1 MAHNNMCW
9 AKNPGPGVYDF
20 DKQGQK
26 LFNSN
31 GQNKV
36 F

>member
-1 MAHNNMCW
+1 MTWSN
-9 AKNPGPGVYDF
+9 NPGPGVYDF

-26 LFNSN
+26 LFNSSGEN
-31 GQNKV
+31 TV